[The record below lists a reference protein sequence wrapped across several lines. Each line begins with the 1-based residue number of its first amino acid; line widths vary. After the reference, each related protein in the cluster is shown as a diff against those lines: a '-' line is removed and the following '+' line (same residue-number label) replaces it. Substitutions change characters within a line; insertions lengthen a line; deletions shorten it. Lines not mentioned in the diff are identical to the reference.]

1 MERLKRRALQQCTVE
16 LVKKMNPDTLRPYL
30 AGKRLLTRDEQERL
44 GLPTMITADKNL
56 FILQTLPSK
65 GRDSF
70 DLFVDCLQDTAEEVP
85 AHLEL
90 VHQLLDNLSKLMEPD
105 N

>member
-1 MERLKRRALQQCTVE
+1 
-16 LVKKMNPDTLRPYL
+16 MNPDTLRPHM
-30 AGKRLLTRDEQERL
+30 ASKRLLTRDEQERL
-44 GLPTMITADKNL
+44 GLPGMTTTDKCM

-70 DLFVDCLQDTAEEVP
+70 DLFVDCLQETAEEVP

-90 VHQLLDNLSKLMEPD
+90 VHQLLDNLSMLVGPES
-105 N
+105 